1 MSFGTIEVVL
11 NGSKRVPVGFRIL
24 IGVSLFV
31 ITFLLSR
38 PSDPSTEGEQQFW
51 TALAKLFNQRDIEGF
66 VGVAL
71 LVICTVVTLIGYQII
86 VRVIENKM
94 NNKKQIL

>member
-1 MSFGTIEVVL
+1 MEA
-11 NGSKRVPVGFRIL
+11 KRVPTGFRIL
-24 IGVSLFV
+24 IAVSLFV
-31 ITFLLSR
+31 ITFLIVR

-51 TALAKLFNQRDIEGF
+51 TASAKLFNQRDIEGF

-86 VRVIENKM
+86 VRVIEKRVNKR
-94 NNKKQIL
+94 

>member
-1 MSFGTIEVVL
+1 MEA
-11 NGSKRVPVGFRIL
+11 KRVPAGFRIL
-24 IGVSLFV
+24 IAVSLFV
-31 ITFLLSR
+31 ITFLIAR

-51 TALAKLFNQRDIEGF
+51 TASAKLFNQRDIEGF

-86 VRVIENKM
+86 VRVIEKRVNKR
-94 NNKKQIL
+94 